1 MKFDF
6 SFKIFKKKVGKTI
19 VIDDKKIL
27 KDMIGI
33 DLDSLLNKIIDGAM
47 KGITGILDSI
57 FNSAFKPIESL
68 FKNLLQG
75 IARIFKLAINK
86 LLVPIK
92 WIGKNLKQFGTIMNN
107 IFRNFINLLKPV
119 FKIFTGFF
127 QSIGKIMSKAF
138 QKFAQIMKAF
148 GKIFVK
154 AFATIG
160 KFLMKIFKTIGAFF
174 EKLFA
179 ELIKVFELIFFYI
192 VCAWNK
198 IMVFHRCILYYSIDV
213 IIFTCLLP
221 IRMLFWMIPQLQ
233 MLEDI
238 ARDALE
244 LLDGMVYDFT
254 LSALGKGIHINQ
266 WPNDVM
272 NRCYRCKP
280 KEEKIEKGL
289 FLKELEEFFS
299 NKNNFF
305 HFAFRC
311 TLIIFS
317 FIALGIIIYRM
328 FIKKG
333 CNTRQ

>member
-6 SFKIFKKKVGKTI
+6 SFTIFKKKVGKTI
-19 VIDDKKIL
+19 VIDDKKLIR
-27 KDMIGI
+27 DMTGI
-33 DLDSLLNKIIDGAM
+33 DFDDLLNKIIDGALSA
-47 KGITGILDSI
+47 ITGVLDTV
-57 FNSAFKPIESL
+57 FNSAFTPIKTLFESL
-68 FKNLLQG
+68 ISSMTG
-75 IARIFKLAINK
+75 IVTMVVQK
-86 LLVPIK
+86 LLVPIQ
-92 WIGKNLKQFGTIMNN
+92 WIGKSLTQFGVIMH
-107 IFRNFINLLKPV
+107 NLGRGFLTAFQPV
-119 FKIFTGFF
+119 ITMFSGFF
-127 QSIGKIMSKAF
+127 QSIVGLLRIAF
-138 QKFAQIMKAF
+138 ERFSGLFSDFAKLFMTAF
-148 GKIFVK
+148 SSV
-154 AFATIG
+154 TS
-160 KFLMKIFKTIGAFF
+160 FLMRFFNTVIAFF
-174 EKLFA
+174 ERLFD
-179 ELIKVFELIFFYI
+179 ELSKVFELIFFYI
-192 VCAWNK
+192 MCAWNK

-233 MLEDI
+233 MLEDV

-254 LSALGKGIHINQ
+254 LSALGKGVHVNQ

-289 FLKELEEFFS
+289 FLKELEEFFTS
-299 NKNNFF
+299 KNNFF

-333 CNTRQ
+333 CAARQ